1 MPSVRD
7 SDHRIR
13 RRASTQVIE
22 TDASLDGLRVLVV
35 DDNEDTRVIFEAIFT
50 HMGAVVFTAK
60 GGSDALTIAATGR
73 PHVIVSDLSRGW
85 TAGSSCAGCDEMTR

>member
-1 MPSVRD
+1 
-7 SDHRIR
+7 
-13 RRASTQVIE
+13 VIE